1 MITYFV
7 IKQDEEENGYWKKI
21 QKDMEDKKSGKVV
34 VPKEKK
40 KKRLFNKIEQNK
52 NSHVH
57 FGE

>member
-1 MITYFV
+1 MRFCF
-7 IKQDEEENGYWKKI
+7 KEEEESDYWKKI

-40 KKRLFNKIEQNK
+40 KKRLFNKLEQNK